1 MALCTNSGET
11 TAWRP
16 RRHAFCKPGDA
27 MKCCSQPLARNIAI
41 ALAGTVLI
49 WWTLSPSDWR
59 RLSAGLQAAR
69 EALGAEPGL
78 RPRFDYPP
86 EEVVRIQI
94 RALGDNDRPHPDA
107 GIEVA
112 FRFASPANR
121 KATGPLPQFIEMVHN
136 PAYRPMLNHR
146 GARYGKLKREGDH
159 ASQTVILKTRGS
171 SRVGYLFQLSRQT
184 EAPFKDCW
192 MTDSVMRFEVREDF
206 QQV

>member
-1 MALCTNSGET
+1 M
-11 TAWRP
+11 AWRP
-16 RRHAFCKPGDA
+16 RRHALRKPGDS
-27 MKCCSQPLARNIAI
+27 MKCCSRALARFIVIA
-41 ALAGTVLI
+41 AAGTVLT
-49 WWTLSPSDWR
+49 WWILNPSDWG

-69 EALGAEPGL
+69 EALGAEAGL
-78 RPRFDYPP
+78 RPRSDYPP

-94 RALGDNDRPHPDA
+94 RALGDNNRPHPDA

-121 KATGPLPQFIEMVHN
+121 KVTGPLPRFIEMVHN
-136 PAYRPMLNHR
+136 PAYRPMLDHR
-146 GARYGKLKREGDH
+146 GARYGKLKREGNH
-159 ASQTVILKTRGS
+159 VSQTVILKTRDG

>member
-1 MALCTNSGET
+1 M
-11 TAWRP
+11 AWRP
-16 RRHAFCKPGDA
+16 RRHALRKPGDS

-49 WWTLSPSDWR
+49 WWILNPSDWR

-69 EALGAEPGL
+69 EALGAEAGL
-78 RPRFDYPP
+78 RPRSDYPP

-94 RALGDNDRPHPDA
+94 RALGDNNRPHQDA
-107 GIEVA
+107 GIEIA

-121 KATGPLPQFIEMVHN
+121 KVTGPLPRFIEMVHN
-136 PAYRPMLNHR
+136 PAYLPMLNHR
-146 GARYGKLKREGDH
+146 GASYGKLKQEGNQ
-159 ASQTVILKTRGS
+159 ASQAVILKTRDG

-192 MTDSVMRFEVREDF
+192 MTDSVMRFEVREDI

>member
-1 MALCTNSGET
+1 
-11 TAWRP
+11 
-16 RRHAFCKPGDA
+16 
-27 MKCCSQPLARNIAI
+27 MKRSSQPLIRMLLIAVG
-41 ALAGTVLI
+41 GTVLT
-49 WWTLSPSDWR
+49 WWILNPSDWG
-59 RLSAGLQAAR
+59 RLSAGLQVAKT
-69 EALGAEPGL
+69 ALGAKSGL
-78 RPRFDYPP
+78 RPRPAYPP

-94 RALGDNDRPHPDA
+94 RALGDNNRPHPDA

-121 KATGPLPQFIEMVHN
+121 KATGPLPRFIEMVHN

-146 GARYGKLKREGDH
+146 GARYGKLKREGNH
-159 ASQTVILKTRGS
+159 ASQTVILKTRDG
-171 SRVGYLFQLSRQT
+171 SRVGYLLQLSRQT